1 MPSTHQL
8 ICNDCGHV
16 SECGNL
22 ISFNTFSPPPSG
34 YSYDDTCLKCSSA
47 NTEKIEV
54 DGLDS
59 DIPF

>member
-1 MPSTHQL
+1 MIKYQL

-22 ISFNTFSPPPSG
+22 ISFSTFSPPPSG

-47 NTEKIEV
+47 NTKKIEV